1 MQQRKGPRKLQLK
14 LETLKQVASG
24 TVAKDDTY
32 TCPGCTVLSTCSPDC
47 QVNTAVE
54 KVS

>member
-1 MQQRKGPRKLQLK
+1 MQQRKGPRKLRLK